1 MRIFYDI
8 KTYQPS
14 KEGASVALGFFDGVH
29 MGHRAVIQGCV
40 ENKGE
45 YRSIVLTFLESPAK
59 ALGKTAPDLLSDN
72 TRKAELIKE
81 LGADDLIF
89 ADFCRM
95 KDMEP
100 AEFVQKILC
109 EQLNA
114 KRVYCGFNFHFGARG
129 KGDTAALQRLCEERG
144 IGVSVKEP
152 VTIDDEQ
159 VSSSLIRELIRGGEI
174 GKANSLL
181 GYRYAIEGTIGS
193 GNHIGTGMGFPTVN
207 LPIEKGTAIPRFGV
221 YASDVM
227 IDGKRYKG
235 ATNIGVHPT
244 VGENETPLCETFLL
258 NFSGGDLY
266 GKKVRCELKEFICP
280 EKRFDSMEELTEQ
293 IRKDCLRCQ

>member
-45 YRSIVLTFLESPAK
+45 YRSVVLTFLESPAK

-89 ADFCRM
+89 ADFCHM

-114 KRVYCGFNFHFGARG
+114 KRVYCGFNFHFGAKG

-152 VTIDDEQ
+152 EAGIT
-159 VSSSLIRELIRGGEI
+159 SARGW
-174 GKANSLL
+174 
-181 GYRYAIEGTIGS
+181 
-193 GNHIGTGMGFPTVN
+193 
-207 LPIEKGTAIPRFGV
+207 
-221 YASDVM
+221 
-227 IDGKRYKG
+227 
-235 ATNIGVHPT
+235 
-244 VGENETPLCETFLL
+244 
-258 NFSGGDLY
+258 
-266 GKKVRCELKEFICP
+266 
-280 EKRFDSMEELTEQ
+280 DS
-293 IRKDCLRCQ
+293 RP

>member
-1 MRIFYDI
+1 M
-8 KTYQPS
+8 
-14 KEGASVALGFFDGVH
+14 ALGFFDGVH

-266 GKKVRCELKEFICP
+266 GKKVRCELKEFIRP

>member
-45 YRSIVLTFLESPAK
+45 YRSVVLTFLESPAK

-89 ADFCRM
+89 ADFNCM

-114 KRVYCGFNFHFGARG
+114 KRVYCGFNFHFGAKG

-152 VTIDDEQ
+152 VTIDGEQ

-174 GKANSLL
+174 EKANSLL

-207 LPIEKGTAIPRFGV
+207 LPIKEGTAIPRFGV

-266 GKKVRCELKEFICP
+266 GKKVRCELKEFIRP